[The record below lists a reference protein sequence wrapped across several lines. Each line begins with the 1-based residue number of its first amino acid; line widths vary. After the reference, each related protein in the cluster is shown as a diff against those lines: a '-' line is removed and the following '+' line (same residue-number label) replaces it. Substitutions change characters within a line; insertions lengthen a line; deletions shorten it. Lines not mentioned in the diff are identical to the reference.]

1 MFKKYLPILLIT
13 IFVMSVLLSS
23 AVMAKETLV
32 ISTWG
37 YNEDLLWKNLYQPF
51 EEKYDCEIQLE
62 VGNNSTRLNKVKMR
76 QGSTVD
82 VIYLAESYAL
92 NAINSG
98 MIAEL
103 NRDNIPNI
111 EELYPVA
118 KAPHGEQYGPAYT
131 LVKLGIIYDQNS
143 VDKPIESWFD
153 LWDQSFEDNVS
164 IPDFNT
170 TAGPAMLIMAAEK
183 AGVELAENPDQA
195 FAELEKMKENVVKNY
210 SRSSDV
216 ANMFAQGEIAA
227 APAMDF
233 AFFRVKDAVDGAVW
247 LNPKEGSFANFNTLN
262 IVKGSDNKE
271 LAEKFINYAI
281 SEEVQ
286 TKMAM
291 DKVESPLN
299 MEVELTAAEAEGLT
313 YGADLINS
321 LNTIDWNLINSNK
334 EAWLQRWNRMFA
346 Y

>member
-37 YNEDLLWKNLYQPF
+37 YNEDLLWKNLYKPF

-92 NAINSG
+92 DAIISG

-143 VDKPIESWFD
+143 VDEPIESWFD
-153 LWDQSFEDNVS
+153 LWDESFEDNVS

-321 LNTIDWNLINSNK
+321 LNTIDWNLINENK

>member
-1 MFKKYLPILLIT
+1 MFKKYLPIFLIT
-13 IFVMSVLLSS
+13 IFVLSIVLSS

-37 YNEDLLWKNLYQPF
+37 YNEDLLWKNLYSPF

-82 VIYLAESYAL
+82 VIYLAESFAL
-92 NAINSG
+92 DAIDSG
-98 MIAEL
+98 IIAEL

-111 EELYPVA
+111 EKLYPIA
-118 KAPHGEQYGPAYT
+118 RSPHGDQYGPAYT
-131 LVKLGIIYDQNS
+131 LIKLGIVYDQNA
-143 VDKPIESWFD
+143 VEKPIESWFD
-153 LWDQSFEDNVS
+153 LWDESLSENVS

-170 TAGPAMLIMAAEK
+170 TSGPAMLLMAAKK
-183 AGVELAENPDQA
+183 AGVDLAENPDQA
-195 FAELEKMKENVVKNY
+195 FAELEKMKGNVVKNY

-262 IVKGSDNKE
+262 IIKGSDNKE

-281 SEEVQ
+281 SKEVQ
-286 TKMAM
+286 TKMAL

-299 MEVELTAAEAEGLT
+299 QEVELTTAEAEGLT
-313 YGADLINS
+313 YGAELINS
-321 LNTIDWNLINSNK
+321 LNTIDWSLINKNK
-334 EAWLQRWNRMFA
+334 EEWMNKWNRMFA

>member
-1 MFKKYLPILLIT
+1 MFKKYLPIFLIT
-13 IFVMSVLLSS
+13 IFVLSIVLSS

-92 NAINSG
+92 DAINSG
-98 MIAEL
+98 MVAEL

-111 EELYPVA
+111 EKLYPVA
-118 KAPHGEQYGPAYT
+118 KAPHGKEYGPAYT
-131 LVKLGIIYDQNS
+131 LVKLGIIYDQNA
-143 VDKPIESWFD
+143 VDQPLESWFD
-153 LWDQSFEDNVS
+153 LWNQSFEDNVS
-164 IPDFNT
+164 IPDINT

-183 AGVELAENPDQA
+183 AGVKLAENTDQA

-233 AFFRVKDAVDGAVW
+233 AFFRVKDAVEGAVW
-247 LNPKEGSFANFNTLN
+247 LNPEEGSFANFNTLN

-281 SEEVQ
+281 SKEVQ
-286 TKMAM
+286 TKMAL

-299 MEVELTAAEAEGLT
+299 TEVELTATEAEGLT
-313 YGADLINS
+313 YGAELINS
-321 LNTIDWNLINSNK
+321 LNTIDWSLINENK
-334 EAWLQRWNRMFA
+334 EEWMQRWNRMFA

>member
-37 YNEDLLWKNLYQPF
+37 YNEDLLWKNLYKPF

-92 NAINSG
+92 DAINSG

-111 EELYPVA
+111 EKLYPVA
-118 KAPHGEQYGPAYT
+118 RNPHGTEYGPAYT
-131 LVKLGIIYDQNS
+131 LVKLGIIYDQNA
-143 VDKPIESWFD
+143 VEEPIESWFD
-153 LWDQSFEDNVS
+153 LWDESFEDNVS

-170 TAGPAMLIMAAEK
+170 TAGPAMLIMAAQK

-195 FAELEKMKENVVKNY
+195 FAELEKMKGNVVKNY

-262 IVKGSDNKE
+262 IVKASDNKE

-313 YGADLINS
+313 YGAELINS
-321 LNTIDWNLINSNK
+321 LNTIDWNLINENK
-334 EAWLQRWNRMFA
+334 EAWMQRWNRMFA